1 MAGTGTTAGRALERG
16 HGALSGCEGR
26 PVVPIRRE
34 RRWRADRRV
43 HAGGR
48 SGARGVRGR
57 AQAGGARE
65 SGTRPAAGDP
75 ARALPARARSGVAS
89 RGSVCYIGRKIL
101 EEGLMAR
108 VLSAI
113 AAALFAS
120 AAQGQVLGFGSAPQG
135 SIGYNMSSAIARV
148 MSESANV
155 QSRVQPYSGSS
166 AVLPLVNTGE
176 LDLAVCNV
184 LEIEEASKGEG
195 PYQGRRQANLRVL
208 AVIFPLYSSI
218 FVRKDSPIKSLAELK
233 GKRLPYG
240 YSAQVTLERIVD
252 AIIATGGLA
261 RKDIVQVLVPNVVRG
276 ADDFIEGKLD
286 GGFFA
291 LGAAKVSE
299 VDKTVG
305 GIRYLPLPDDPK
317 SVAAMKKIMPYAYVT
332 LVQPSPAFVGLDGP
346 TRLMAYDYLVAK
358 AMYENKLKLAESLRA
373 FNGFDPDNMHK
384 TMPAGFHPGAVK
396 FYKEKGIGGA
406 R

>member
-1 MAGTGTTAGRALERG
+1 
-16 HGALSGCEGR
+16 
-26 PVVPIRRE
+26 
-34 RRWRADRRV
+34 
-43 HAGGR
+43 
-48 SGARGVRGR
+48 
-57 AQAGGARE
+57 
-65 SGTRPAAGDP
+65 
-75 ARALPARARSGVAS
+75 
-89 RGSVCYIGRKIL
+89 
-101 EEGLMAR
+101 MAR

-120 AAQGQVLGFGSAPQG
+120 AAQAQVLGFGSAPQG
-135 SIGYNMSSAIARV
+135 QIGYNMSAAIARV
-148 MSESANV
+148 MSEAANV

-166 AVLPLVNTGE
+166 AVLPLVNSGE

-184 LEIEEASKGEG
+184 LEIEEATKGVG

-208 AVIFPLYSSI
+208 GVIFPLYSSI

-346 TRLMAYDYLVAK
+346 TRLMAYDYLVAVGSHVKDDVVYRIAK

-396 FYKEKGIGGA
+396 FYKEKGIGGS